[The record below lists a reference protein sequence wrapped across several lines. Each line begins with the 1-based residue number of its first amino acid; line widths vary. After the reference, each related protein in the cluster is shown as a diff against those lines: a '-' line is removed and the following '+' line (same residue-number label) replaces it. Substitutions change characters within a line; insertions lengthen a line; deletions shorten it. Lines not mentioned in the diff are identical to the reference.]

1 MDLRCLADQRVP
13 FMWLAMLLFCSGC
26 AEGAKLVQESPAG
39 GVVTYPYKEDRG
51 GAMFSRFR
59 GEALEVMKAKCPSG
73 YTVLTE
79 GETRGHESVSGTT
92 EGTEDDTKRR
102 RWGLKFRCKGA

>member
-1 MDLRCLADQRVP
+1 MGLV
-13 FMWLAMLLFCSGC
+13 MAMFGSGC
-26 AEGAKLVQESPAG
+26 AEGAKLVGETSTG

-59 GEALEVMKAKCPSG
+59 GEAIEAMKKKCPSG
-73 YTVLTE
+73 YTVLAE
-79 GETRGHESVSGTT
+79 GETRGYESVAGTT
-92 EGTEDDTKRR
+92 EGMEDNTKRR

>member
-1 MDLRCLADQRVP
+1 MDSRCPADRWSLFV
-13 FMWLAMLLFCSGC
+13 WLTLCLFCAGC
-26 AEGAKLVQESPAG
+26 AESAKLAQETPTG
-39 GVVTYPYKEDRG
+39 GVVTYPYKEERG

-59 GEALEVMKAKCPSG
+59 GEAIEVMKKKCPSG
-73 YTVLTE
+73 YIVLTE
-79 GETRGHESVSGTT
+79 GETRGYESVSGTT